1 MTPVFI
7 DFETYWSAEYSLS
20 KMPPAAY
27 VLDGRWE
34 LQSLTVCVGRNG
46 TARTAIGMPEIVRL
60 IDTIDWSDAFV
71 IAHNN
76 EGFDAYVAAWRLNI
90 RPKMWGCTMAMAR
103 PKYGRTVG
111 LGLGKLVAH
120 FGLGVKDNTVLIQT
134 KGRYLADFTADEIM
148 RMRIYNQDDTLQ
160 CRGIFY
166 KLLPDYDSEELF
178 QIDLLI
184 RMRVEPAFIANLPL
198 LRGAA
203 KAERQ
208 RKHENL
214 LALAELIGVEEK
226 VGVDTTWGAIND
238 EVAQDLL
245 DEEVAEEVRSELA
258 STARFAKLL
267 ESLGVEVPLKKSNTS
282 DAMIPALAKTDQAF
296 LDLQEHENEVIA
308 TAARVR
314 LDVKSTQLET
324 RIATFIQVAEAT
336 GGHLPIPLLYCGAIT
351 SGRDSGTDNMNA
363 QNLPRIDPANPQPSD
378 ALRNCLEVPK
388 GYVVIV
394 ADQSGIELRINHF
407 LWMVPRTMELFRQNA
422 NADLYRANAA
432 RAHNIAPEAVTKPLR
447 QTEKIKQLGLGFGAG
462 GKTFVRVAK
471 TMGGLTLTLQEAEN
485 HVEDWRADHPEIAG
499 KRGGWK
505 LCTDAL
511 QHIYDGMEV
520 PVDPWGL
527 VHTCGE
533 GFVLPSGRLIRYP
546 GLHEEPD
553 GEWPSGDPKTSW
565 FYGTGRH
572 RARIHGPK
580 ADENIVQALGR
591 DSLFDAS
598 LEFFQDTGW
607 RPKLRVHDELA
618 YVVPER
624 EGQELLS
631 HLQSILRKPPQWW
644 PQLITWSEGAIADR
658 YGSAK

>member
-1 MTPVFI
+1 MKLVFL
-7 DFETYWSAEYSLS
+7 DFESYWSTEYSLS

-27 VLDGRWE
+27 VMDPRWE
-34 LQSLTVCVGRNG
+34 LQSVTICSGRRG
-46 TARTAIGMPEIVRL
+46 VARTAMGLQEIMALVAS
-60 IDTIDWSDAFV
+60 IDWSDAFV

-76 EGFDAYVAAWRLNI
+76 EGFDAYVAAWRLGI

-103 PKYGRTVG
+103 PIYGRTVG

-120 FGLGVKDNTVLIQT
+120 FGIGIKNNAVLIAT
-134 KGRYLADFTADEIM
+134 KGRYLRDFTAEEIVQM
-148 RMRIYNQDDTLQ
+148 RTYNADDTYQ
-160 CRGIFY
+160 CREVFY
-166 KLLPDYDSEELF
+166 KLLPHYDSEELF

-184 RMRVEPAFIANLPL
+184 RMRVEPAFVADLPL
-198 LRGAA
+198 LREAA
-203 KAERQ
+203 VAERA
-208 RKHENL
+208 RKHANL
-214 LALAELIGVEEK
+214 LALADMIGVEAKAE
-226 VGVDTTWGAIND
+226 DLWGSTDEYQPDEAI
-238 EVAQDLL
+238 
-245 DEEVAEEVRSELA
+245 AEEVRSELA
-258 STARFAKLL
+258 STTRFAALL
-267 ESLGVEVPLKKSNTS
+267 ESLGVAVPMKKSNTS
-282 DAMIPALAKTDQAF
+282 DNMIPALAKTDQAF
-296 LDLQEHENEVIA
+296 LDMQEHENEVVA

-363 QNLPRIDPANPQPSD
+363 QNMPRIDPDHPEPSD
-378 ALRNCLEVPK
+378 ALRNCLEAPK
-388 GYVVIV
+388 GHVVIV

-407 LWMVPRTMELFRQNA
+407 LWMVPRTMTLFRENA

-432 RAHNIAPEAVTKPLR
+432 RAHGITMDAVTKPLR

-462 GKTFVRVAK
+462 GQTFVRVAK
-471 TMGGLTLTLQEAEN
+471 TMGGITLTLPEAEN
-485 HVEDWRADHPEIAG
+485 HVADWREDHPEIAG

-511 QHIYDGMEV
+511 QDIHDGRESI
-520 PVDPWGL
+520 VDPWGL
-527 VHTCGE
+527 VHTCAE

-553 GEWPSGDPKTSW
+553 GQWPSGDPKTSW

-607 RPKLRVHDELA
+607 RPKLRVHDELV

-624 EGQELLS
+624 DSQDLLS
-631 HLQSILRKPPQWW
+631 HLQSILRKPPKWW
-644 PQLITWSEGAIADR
+644 PQLITWSEGAIAHR
-658 YGSAK
+658 YGAAK